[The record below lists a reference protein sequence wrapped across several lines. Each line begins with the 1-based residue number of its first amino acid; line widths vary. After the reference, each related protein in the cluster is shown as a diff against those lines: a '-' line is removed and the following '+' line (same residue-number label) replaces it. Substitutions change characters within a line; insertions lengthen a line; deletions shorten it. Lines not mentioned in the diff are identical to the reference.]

1 VNASHVRTRR
11 EFMASL
17 VFLAVLAL
25 LPLIVTSNYWLGIVI
40 VAMYYSLLAI
50 AWNLLAGYTG
60 QFSLAPTAFAM
71 LGAYGTGMASYH
83 FGLPPAVGVPVAIV
97 VSAGIGMALGRV
109 VVPLRVPYLALT
121 TIAFA
126 EILRHVARNAHEYTR
141 GDFGMPV
148 PLITADRVGSFY
160 LMLAVL
166 VGVQVGLYFLLRSS
180 AGLFLQAIRDDETAA
195 AGRGINVIFWKTV
208 AFSLSGAICG
218 FAGAMYVHFSGLA
231 SPDMG
236 HIFETGL
243 VLAAVVIGGIGTM
256 IGPLI
261 GGFIVQF
268 AAESFREFGLQ
279 HMLIFAAMVI
289 LIVRFFHEGLWGL
302 IKRLWD
308 GPRKRP
314 APAETETG

>member
-1 VNASHVRTRR
+1 MNASHIRTRR
-11 EFMASL
+11 EFIASL
-17 VFLAVLAL
+17 VFLAVLAA
-25 LPLIVTSNYWLGIVI
+25 LPLFVASNYWLGIVI

-83 FGLPPAVGVPVAIV
+83 LGLPPAVGVPVAIF
-97 VSAGIGMALGRV
+97 VSAFIGMVLGRI
-109 VVPLRVPYLALT
+109 VVPLRGPYLALT

-126 EILRHVARNAHEYTR
+126 EILRHVARNAHEFTR

-148 PLITADRVGSFY
+148 PLITEDRVMTFY

-166 VGVQVGLYFLLRSS
+166 GGVQIGLYFLLRSS

-218 FAGAMYVHFSGLA
+218 FAGAMYVHFSGIA
-231 SPDMG
+231 SPNLG

-289 LIVRFFHEGLWGL
+289 LIVRFFHQGLWGVV
-302 IKRLWD
+302 KRLWE
-308 GPRKRP
+308 GPKKRP
-314 APAETETG
+314 ASAETG